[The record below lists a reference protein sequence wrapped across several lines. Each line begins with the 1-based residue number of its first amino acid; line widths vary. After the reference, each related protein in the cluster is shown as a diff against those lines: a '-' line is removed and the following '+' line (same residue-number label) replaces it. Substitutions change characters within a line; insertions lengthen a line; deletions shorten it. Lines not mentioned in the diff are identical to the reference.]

1 MSKILWTAFRV
12 SLAVTT
18 AHVLVSPRLASAAEF
33 PGATSLATSAEQLV
47 LSGTQDT
54 GAQPVSAAVAP
65 PVVAVQP
72 VVQLAASPTRSLVQ
86 DSSELIVPEQQAVP
100 QSLRIQSVAQFAQ
113 ADLAPLSTD
122 PLEQV
127 PGVSELS
134 TGTTIQDQVTSVSQL
149 GDVQPTDW
157 AFQALQSL
165 VERYGCIAGYPDR
178 SYRGNRAMTRFEFAA
193 GLNACLDRVSELI
206 AAGTADL
213 VTKQDLATL
222 QRLQE
227 EFAAELATLRGRVDA
242 LEARTATL
250 EAQQFSTTTKLSGEV
265 IVNIADLFGEP
276 AGSNVNTVLQNRVR
290 LNFDTS
296 FTGKDRLRTRLQS
309 RNATRFTPGGTYGFD
324 AQYRLAA
331 NGPGGQGN
339 PFNDRIGGFSLWKL
353 EYRFPATDRLELV
366 IEASNATDPTDIV
379 DPITLYFAD
388 AGQGAVSNFAQV
400 NPIYGTV
407 DNGGGAGGTYK
418 FSDAVQLG
426 FGYLAESVQGDPG
439 TLTGS
444 SQAIGAINNPG
455 ASSGLFNGGY
465 TAFAQLTI
473 RPSDAIAIGLT
484 YTNSYSPRGGMFT
497 TAGSDRSYVNPINLT
512 TGIPLPVVGNS
523 YGAQFSFQVTPGLA
537 IQGWAGYTA
546 ARAIG
551 LGDGD
556 VWNFMVGAAF
566 PDLGKKGN
574 LGGILF
580 GVQPKL
586 TGTSNQALADGIDA
600 FSSSPRPCG
609 NGSNRADCDTGFHV
623 EAFYRYQ
630 LTDNISITPGVYWL
644 TAPNH
649 DTRNG
654 GIVVGTIRT
663 TFSF

>member
-1 MSKILWTAFRV
+1 MSKILWTALRI
-12 SLAVTT
+12 SLAVV
-18 AHVLVSPRLASAAEF
+18 ASYVLVYPRLASAAGL
-33 PGATSLATSAEQLV
+33 PGSASSAASAEQLV
-47 LSGTQDT
+47 PNSETQM
-54 GAQPVSAAVAP
+54 SAVDQNLP
-65 PVVAVQP
+65 
-72 VVQLAASPTRSLVQ
+72 VQLAASPSRSVVQ
-86 DSSELIVPEQQAVP
+86 ESSDESIVPVQSTP
-100 QSLRIQSVAQFAQ
+100 QSTPVQLVPVQLAQINS
-113 ADLAPLSTD
+113 DLSPQSTD

-127 PGVSELS
+127 PGVSELDR
-134 TGTTIQDQVTSVSQL
+134 GNTIQDQVTSVSQL

-213 VTKQDLATL
+213 VTKQDLAVL

-250 EAQQFSTTTKLSGEV
+250 EAQQFSTTTKLNGEV
-265 IVNIADLFGEP
+265 IINIADLFGEP
-276 AGSNVNTVLQNRVR
+276 SGATQVNTVFQNRVR

-309 RNATRFTPGGTYGFD
+309 RNATRFTPGGTFGFD
-324 AQYRLAA
+324 AQYRLAV

-339 PFNDRIGGFSLWKL
+339 QFNDRIGGFSLWKL

-366 IEASNATDPTDIV
+366 VEASNSTDPTDIV

-388 AGQGAVSNFAQV
+388 AGQGSVSNFAQV
-400 NPIYGTV
+400 NPIYVTL
-407 DNGGGAGGTYK
+407 DNGAGAGGTYK

-426 FGYLAESVQGDPG
+426 FGYLGESVQGDPG
-439 TLTGS
+439 GLRTGS
-444 SQAIGAINNPG
+444 NATGAANNPG
-455 ASSGLFNGGY
+455 ESSGLFNGGY
-465 TAFAQLTI
+465 TAFAQLTL
-473 RPSDAIAIGLT
+473 RPSDAVAIGLT

-497 TAGSDRSYVNPINLT
+497 TTGSDRSYVNPVNLI

-523 YGAQFSFQVTPGLA
+523 YGAQFSFRVTPGFA
-537 IQGWAGYTA
+537 IEGWAGYTA
-546 ARAIG
+546 ARALG
-551 LGDGD
+551 LGDAD
-556 VWNFMVGAAF
+556 VWNFLVGAAF

-574 LGGILF
+574 LGGIMF

-586 TGTSNQALADGIDA
+586 TGTSNQALADAIDA
-600 FSSSPRPCG
+600 FTSSPRPCG
-609 NGSNRADCDTGFHV
+609 NGSNRADCDTGFHI

-630 LTDNISITPGVYWL
+630 LTDNISVTPGVYWL

-663 TFSF
+663 TFTF